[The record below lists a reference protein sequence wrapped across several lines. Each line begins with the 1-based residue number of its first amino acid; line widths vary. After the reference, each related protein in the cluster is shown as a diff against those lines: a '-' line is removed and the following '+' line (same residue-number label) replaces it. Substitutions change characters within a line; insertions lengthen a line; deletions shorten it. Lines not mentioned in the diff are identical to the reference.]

1 MKKRKYYIKM
11 AVGIFLLCVALV
23 FVAVIPTQAMSPVQ
37 IIPEFENL
45 GDNAEHNF
53 IKYFNNYYLDYIP
66 GGMADWDDD
75 MLNSMAN
82 MMFDVIKLLGLTV
95 CTIFYYALDFNLA
108 DMFQGEITTIQDALR
123 DSVFEPLFLI
133 GFAGSAIILL
143 KRFAKRDMVGSF
155 TQILKVIGVVV
166 LSYLVVSQ
174 SGTVMREA
182 THLTAS
188 IGAQILSGTNG
199 ETTANYAAEAA
210 GEIWVTLVHRP
221 WEHLEF
227 GDDKYSFWDVSDV
240 LTREVGYQRRTIFI
254 NDWEGNAFDGSRST
268 EKVGFM
274 LFYMIPFFIKSV
286 LFLVMGGLLLILQLM
301 AILYVFLAP
310 LVLILALIPGYEGI
324 LGKWLKKLLESQLS
338 ILIMYSIVGILLKI
352 DALLFDNLS
361 ETWGWMTVLVV
372 QVVLYL
378 GVIFKRN
385 EIFGAMSKLGISNPG
400 AAVNARM
407 HDGRVLKGAVAH
419 AIAVGRQKA
428 VVKSGTKAGIKAAKQ
443 EENATKE
450 ARKKKKQPER
460 PVMANAKNELAVVPA
475 SGKAATYRGRAGR
488 ATSSEAHREPLR
500 PKSVTFTERQIRFE
514 FEPSG
519 AATGTYSRAAGNYN
533 GTYGTGGTTYG
544 QESTVQRPRMDAF
557 YEQVSQGEWTVEWGH
572 EVYTEPTQ
580 ERQQESRQESRQ
592 TAARAHS
599 TGTVYAAPTVP
610 ATQVRNVR
618 QTEIPAASF
627 REVSSSQVEQQR
639 DKKRREIK
647 RPQSVKERG
656 Q

>member
-11 AVGIFLLCVALV
+11 AVGILLLCVALV
-23 FVAVIPTQAMSPVQ
+23 FVTVIPTQAMPPVQ
-37 IIPEFENL
+37 IIPEFENM
-45 GDNAEHNF
+45 GENSEHNF
-53 IKYFNNYYLDYIP
+53 IKQFNNYFLDYIP
-66 GGMADWDDD
+66 GGLAEIGND
-75 MLNSMAN
+75 MVNQMAN
-82 MMFDVIKLLGLTV
+82 MEFDVIKLLGLVV

-108 DMFQGEITTIQDALR
+108 DMFQSEIGTIQDALR

-155 TQILKVIGVVV
+155 TQILKVIGIVV

-199 ETTANYAAEAA
+199 ETTADYATEAA
-210 GEIWVTLVHRP
+210 GEIWVNLVHRP
-221 WEHLEF
+221 WLHLEF
-227 GDDKYSFWDVSDV
+227 GDNEYSEWDV
-240 LTREVGYQRRTIFI
+240 YQILGNVPTDSARVDII
-254 NDWEGNAFDGSRST
+254 NTWEHGDAFSGSRCY
-268 EKVGFM
+268 ERAGFM

-301 AILYVFLAP
+301 AVLYVFLAP
-310 LVLILALIPGYEGI
+310 LVLILALIPEYEGI

-338 ILIMYSIVGILLKI
+338 ILIMYFIVGILLKI
-352 DALLFDNLS
+352 DRLLFDNLS
-361 ETWGWMTVLVV
+361 ATWGWMTVLIV

-400 AAVNARM
+400 AAVNARL
-407 HDGRVLKGAVAH
+407 HDARAAKM
-419 AIAVGRQKA
+419 A
-428 VVKSGTKAGIKAAKQ
+428 VVREIADRRQRSAAKAGAKAASSKQ
-443 EENATKE
+443 IENKAKTT
-450 ARKKKKQPER
+450 RKRKKQPER
-460 PVMANAKNELAVVPA
+460 PVMANANQKAVAVVPVMNR
-475 SGKAATYRGRAGR
+475 TAGGAGH
-488 ATSSEAHREPLR
+488 ATSSGAHREPLR
-500 PKSVTFTERQIRFE
+500 PKTVTFTERQVKFE

-519 AATGTYSRAAGNYN
+519 AATGTYGRATGNYN
-533 GTYGTGGTTYG
+533 GTGSETYG

-557 YEQVSQGEWTVEWGH
+557 FTEAVQQEWTVDWGH

-580 ERQQESRQESRQ
+580 ERRQESRQ
-592 TAARAHS
+592 AAAHSHS
-599 TGTVYAAPTVP
+599 TGTVQPTSAVTVVP
-610 ATQVRNVR
+610 ARNVR
-618 QTEIPAASF
+618 QTEIPVASF
-627 REVSSSQVEQQR
+627 REVSDSRVEQQR

-656 Q
+656 

>member
-11 AVGIFLLCVALV
+11 AVGILLLCVALV
-23 FVAVIPTQAMSPVQ
+23 FVTVIPTQAMPPVQ
-37 IIPEFENL
+37 IIPEFENM
-45 GDNAEHNF
+45 GENSEHNF
-53 IKYFNNYYLDYIP
+53 INEFNNYFLDYIP
-66 GGMADWDDD
+66 GGLAELGND
-75 MLNSMAN
+75 MVHQMAN
-82 MMFDVIKLLGLTV
+82 MEFDVIKLLGLVV

-155 TQILKVIGVVV
+155 TQILKVIGIVV

-199 ETTANYAAEAA
+199 ETTANYATEAA
-210 GEIWVTLVHRP
+210 GEIWVNLVHRP
-221 WEHLEF
+221 WLHLEF
-227 GDDKYSFWDVSDV
+227 GDNEYSELELQKILTHPVNDSARQDV
-240 LTREVGYQRRTIFI
+240 I
-254 NDWEGNAFDGSRST
+254 NTWEHGDAFDGSRCY
-268 EKVGFM
+268 ERVGFM

-301 AILYVFLAP
+301 AVLYVFLAP

-338 ILIMYSIVGILLKI
+338 ILIMYFIVGILLKI
-352 DALLFDNLS
+352 DGLLFDNLS
-361 ETWGWMTVLVV
+361 ATWGWMTVLVV

-407 HDGRVLKGAVAH
+407 HDGRVIKGAVAH

-428 VVKSGTKAGIKAAKQ
+428 VVKSGAKAGVKAAKK
-443 EENATKE
+443 EENAAKE

-460 PVMANAKNELAVVPA
+460 PVMANAGKELAVVPA
-475 SGKAATYRGRAGR
+475 SGKATAYRGRAGH

-519 AATGTYSRAAGNYN
+519 ATTGTYGRAAGNYN
-533 GTYGTGGTTYG
+533 GTYDTGSTTYG

-557 YEQVSQGEWTVEWGH
+557 YEQVSQGEWTVDWGH

-580 ERQQESRQESRQ
+580 ERYRESRQ
-592 TAARAHS
+592 APARAHS
-599 TGTVYAAPTVP
+599 TEIVQTAQVVTVVP

-618 QTEIPAASF
+618 QTEITAASF
-627 REVSSSQVEQQR
+627 REVSSSRVEQQR

-647 RPQSVKERG
+647 RPQSVKERS